1 MVAIRS
7 MTADDVPRVAA
18 LEISAALFA
27 WEQRAFAQC
36 LQLGC
41 ICRVAII
48 NGIVVGFGLMNI
60 QGVQAHI
67 LNLCV
72 DPDVR
77 GQGIGRALL
86 EHLVTMARLTGA
98 DHVFLEAR
106 PSNAAAINLYRSVGF
121 QQVGNRVDYYP
132 AVGGREDGAIY
143 ALRLK
148 S

>member
-1 MVAIRS
+1 MIAIRS

-41 ICRVAII
+41 ICRVAVID
-48 NGIVVGFGLMNI
+48 GRVVGFGLMNLE
-60 QGVQAHI
+60 GVQAHI

-72 DPDVR
+72 DPDAR

-86 EHLVTMARLTGA
+86 EHLVHMARLTGA
-98 DHVFLEAR
+98 DHVFLEVR
-106 PSNAAAINLYRSVGF
+106 PSNEAATSLYRSVGF
-121 QQVGNRVDYYP
+121 QQVGTRADYYP
-132 AVGGREDGAIY
+132 AAAGREDGAIY